1 MADSGGVEV
10 SRKAIEDARKDLE
23 EALGL
28 LDPNNPNGTKTPGM
42 KPVLGKDGYVA
53 QLSGNTDALA
63 GFWPAAFTF
72 QQSTSQAIGVVTTQ
86 YANINMQ
93 VGNAILLLTQAL
105 KNFNDFETGGTGKT
119 AQV

>member
-1 MADSGGVEV
+1 M
-10 SRKAIEDARKDLE
+10 ARKDLE

-28 LDPNNPNGTKTPGM
+28 LDPNNPNGTKPAGM
-42 KPVLGKDGYVA
+42 KPVLGKDGYVV
-53 QLSGNTDALA
+53 QLTANSNALA
-63 GFWPAAFTF
+63 GFWPAALTFRQSTF
-72 QQSTSQAIGVVTTQ
+72 QGLGAVTTQ
-86 YANINMQ
+86 YAMVNMQ